1 MARVLQENAVF
12 MAPAAARLPLVLGLA
27 ALGLAYALT
36 LAWPARYAASASVL
50 LPMGNGQDSRI
61 LRIEHRAPD
70 PGAALRRVKEELRG
84 LLAGRAR
91 LLDDAVVRVQR
102 PNLALNLACGGFAG
116 LGVGAGW
123 MLARRRRPVRVS
135 PHSTVKLC
143 EQLLEQWFTPQR
155 QLLPLVSALPGAG
168 RSRLAAKLARAFAEL
183 GRRTL
188 LIDGD
193 LRAPSLHRDFG
204 LPNRAGLADFLHQGR
219 VSLVCAGENLS
230 LLVAGNA
237 PADPLELLSSP
248 RLPGLLA
255 EARRHFHVV
264 LIDTPAAARGP
275 DFEIF
280 AAFAGGALLLGGDQV
295 RPALERCA
303 AKVVAVVLNHD

>member
-1 MARVLQENAVF
+1 MV
-12 MAPAAARLPLVLGLA
+12 PAAARLPVLLGLA
-27 ALGLAYALT
+27 ALGLAYGLT
-36 LAWPARYAASASVL
+36 AAWPARYAASASVL
-50 LPMGNGQDSRI
+50 LPTGNGQDSRI

-70 PGAALRRVKEELRG
+70 PGAAVLRVKEELNG

-91 LLDDAVVRVQR
+91 LLDDAVVLVQR
-102 PNLALNLACGGFAG
+102 PNLALNLACGGLAGLG
-116 LGVGAGW
+116 LGVGW
-123 MLARRRRPVRVS
+123 TLARRRRRPVRVS

-155 QLLPLVSALPGAG
+155 QLLPLVSAQPGEG

-183 GRRTL
+183 GHRTL

-193 LRAPSLHRDFG
+193 LRAPSLHRAFG
-204 LPNRAGLADFLHQGR
+204 LPNRAGLADFLHEGR

-230 LLVAGNA
+230 LLVAGSA
-237 PADPLELLSSP
+237 AADPLELLSSP
-248 RLPGLLA
+248 RLSGLLA
-255 EARRHFHVV
+255 EARRHFRVV

-280 AAFAGGALLLGGDQV
+280 AAFAGGALLLGGDQM
-295 RPALERCA
+295 RAALERCA